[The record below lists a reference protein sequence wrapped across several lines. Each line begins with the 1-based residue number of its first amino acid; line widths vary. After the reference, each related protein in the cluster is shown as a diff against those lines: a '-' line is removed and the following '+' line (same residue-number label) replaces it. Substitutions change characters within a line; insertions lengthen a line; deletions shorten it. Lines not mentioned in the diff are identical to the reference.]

1 MTRQGL
7 YKLIRKMEDLRL
19 IETGARGFQRVT
31 GRWIDTD
38 SECKQS
44 LHQSVN
50 KVDSECKQSLH
61 QSVNKVDAHNK
72 DKVDNKIDEIEREV
86 DEKKSASLT
95 PAPALPDQ
103 LETELESYI
112 NHVEAKKEKAPQV
125 APPPPLIV
133 TTHSQP
139 QDGIK
144 ITTVEAMN
152 LPSPD
157 APKFY
162 QPTNPQA
169 AELLMA
175 GLGRK
180 PMAET
185 ADEAAALIEAW
196 CKENAETVK
205 SWYSRS
211 KRAFSPDDLTAL
223 TIKFC
228 SCYSNH
234 AETGKQTR
242 FMGNPVLFFRNGF
255 SSWLIEQ
262 KKYDVAPIAG
272 GATRYEISKKG
283 PNNFGSDPDKYLEKQ
298 AF

>member
-1 MTRQGL
+1 MKNRRGTDEKPEGVRMKNRRGTDEKPEGGTDEKPNNPITTL
-7 YKLIRKMEDLRL
+7 NHTTKPREG
-19 IETGARGFQRVT
+19 ET
-31 GRWIDTD
+31 
-38 SECKQS
+38 
-44 LHQSVN
+44 
-50 KVDSECKQSLH
+50 
-61 QSVNKVDAHNK
+61 
-72 DKVDNKIDEIEREV
+72 
-86 DEKKSASLT
+86 EKKSASLT

-133 TTHSQP
+133 TTHNQP

-152 LPSPD
+152 LPNPD

-185 ADEAAALIEAW
+185 ADEAAALIETW

-228 SCYSNH
+228 GCYSNH

-242 FMGNPVLFFRNGF
+242 FMGDPVLFFRNGF

-262 KKYDVAPIAG
+262 KKYDVVPSVG
-272 GATRYEISKKG
+272 GATRYNSTPQDQVYKPQGKPG
-283 PNNFGSDPDKYLEKQ
+283 THQPNFVP
-298 AF
+298 